1 MLFLPTPC
9 PDYNGL
15 TMQVVEHE
23 PDDSYQARCVVC
35 GFRSLGKI
43 APELLIAK
51 GASDST
57 PQKTTRGESPDF
69 HHVSPPGRKMGC
81 RA

>member
-15 TMQVVEHE
+15 TTQVVEYE

-43 APELLIAK
+43 SPERLIVR
-51 GASDST
+51 GDIDSDST
-57 PQKTTRGESPDF
+57 GHSPIKEASLSC
-69 HHVSPPGRKMGC
+69 VN
-81 RA
+81 